1 MEELATID
9 SMTGLYNRRHFWTLA
24 TAEWSRFQRYYRP
37 LSVLMIDVDH
47 FKAVN
52 DRYGHAVG
60 DEALVAVAN
69 ACREGK
75 RSSDIV
81 GRLGGEEFAMLL
93 PETDLD
99 QARIV
104 AERVR
109 QSVAASALQA
119 DRVHFNVTASVG
131 FAAASVSMSGFE
143 ALLHAADQALY
154 QAKAEGRNRTVA
166 WSPAPAAKLAAE

>member
-1 MEELATID
+1 MEPVSALLPAAIGAD
-9 SMTGLYNRRHFWTLA
+9 H
-24 TAEWSRFQRYYRP
+24 
-37 LSVLMIDVDH
+37 DVDH

-52 DRYGHAVG
+52 DRYGHAIG

-81 GRLGGEEFAMLL
+81 GRPGGEEFAMLL

-109 QSVAASALQA
+109 QSVAASASNA
-119 DRVHFNVTASVG
+119 TEFTSA
-131 FAAASVSMSGFE
+131 
-143 ALLHAADQALY
+143 
-154 QAKAEGRNRTVA
+154 
-166 WSPAPAAKLAAE
+166 